1 MNSFHR
7 YFTLLLLFTL
17 AGVSASAQKET
28 VIDKVVAVVG
38 QNIIKMSDVEQNYKQ
53 IRIKQGYANAFEN
66 RCNVLESMLITKLL
80 VHKGMVDSVEV
91 GDEEVEAEVQR
102 RMKPYEQQY
111 GSNEAVKQA
120 TGYEFDQLHDILFD
134 LVHDGYLSMRV
145 QYNLTESVKITPAE
159 VAAYYNKIPAD
170 SLPTLEDEYE
180 LSEIVL
186 KPEVSEAERDKV
198 KLELAR
204 LRERILAGEKFG
216 MLATLYS
223 QDPASSTKGGE
234 LGFFSRGE
242 MVAEFEAAA
251 FALKPGEVSPIIET
265 QYGFHI
271 LQLIERRGN
280 TVNVRHILMTPKV
293 SAEDMLK
300 ARIRLDSIVQQI
312 RLGNIT
318 FEEAAKTYSDA
329 SSKTLGGVLNNPY
342 TLSNRFSKEMI
353 SELYPGVGIAGMD
366 EGDIS
371 NALAMK
377 DDENKDLFR
386 VVKLTKHIP
395 SHTANL
401 EMDYDKIYNAALQEA
416 KNNKVLDWASKM
428 IKNTYI
434 YIAEEYRTCPFQLQ
448 WVQNEE

>member
-1 MNSFHR
+1 MSMS
-7 YFTLLLLFTL
+7 
-17 AGVSASAQKET
+17 VSAQNDV

-38 QNIIKMSDVEQNYKQ
+38 QNIVKLSDVEQSYNQ
-53 IRIKQGYANAFEN
+53 IRVKQGYANAFEN
-66 RCNVLESMLITKLL
+66 RCNILEGMLITKLL
-80 VHKGMVDSVEV
+80 IHKGMVDSIEV
-91 GDEEVEAEVQR
+91 GDEEVETEVQR
-102 RMKPYEQQY
+102 RLKSIERQY
-111 GSNEAVKQA
+111 GTHDAVRQA

-134 LVHDGYLSMRV
+134 LVHDGYLSQRV
-145 QYNLTESVKITPAE
+145 QYNLTENVKITPAE
-159 VAAYYNKIPAD
+159 VAAYYNKIPVD

-186 KPEVSEAERDKV
+186 KPAVSEAERDKV

-223 QDPASSTKGGE
+223 QDPVSAKQGGE
-234 LGFFSRGE
+234 LGFFARGE
-242 MVAEFEAAA
+242 MVAEFEAAS

-271 LQLIERRGN
+271 IQLIERRGN

-300 ARIRLDSIVQQI
+300 ARIRLDSIAQQI

-318 FEEAAKTYSDA
+318 FEDAAKTYSDA
-329 SSKTLGGVLNNPY
+329 SSKTLGGVVSNPY

-353 SELYPGVGIAGMD
+353 TELYPGVGIAGME

-377 DDENKDLFR
+377 DEENKDLFR
-386 VVKLTKHIP
+386 VVKLTKRIP
-395 SHTANL
+395 AHTANL

-448 WVQNEE
+448 WVQNVE